1 MKKEYIKPT
10 SEEMQIDT
18 SQMLASS
25 ITGYAPDSD
34 DSEFGAPMYRRGEWG
49 NLWNE
54 WNERD
59 KFHYRE
65 FCSKWSLVVW
75 SSHTRVGCDK
85 QNESMGIIKNERDK
99 FHYRE
104 FCSK

>member
-25 ITGYAPDSD
+25 ITGSAPDSD
-34 DSEFGAPMYRRGEWG
+34 ASEFGAPMQRRGEWG

-65 FCSKWSLVVW
+65 FCSKWS
-75 SSHTRVGCDK
+75 
-85 QNESMGIIKNERDK
+85 
-99 FHYRE
+99 RE
-104 FCSK
+104 ALPPLSRQADR

>member
-25 ITGYAPDSD
+25 VTSSAPDSD
-34 DSEFGAPMYRRGEWG
+34 DSEFGAPMQRRGEWG

-54 WNERD
+54 
-59 KFHYRE
+59 
-65 FCSKWSLVVW
+65 
-75 SSHTRVGCDK
+75 
-85 QNESMGIIKNERDK
+85 
-99 FHYRE
+99 
-104 FCSK
+104 